1 MYINKNKKTNK
12 TVFVSGTNLNNIRV
26 WFFFKY
32 WLSLEQYYLFELYN
46 LYMGKSL
53 WYAFWLSKLFL
64 ENYWAK
70 QIEYFKMLFDG
81 KLTNHLKSLI
91 IIGTDYSSFIK
102 VVYDGH
108 VQEVAHQ
115 NEREQIFE
123 KTYQKTT
130 HLHEIQ

>member
-1 MYINKNKKTNK
+1 
-12 TVFVSGTNLNNIRV
+12 
-26 WFFFKY
+26 
-32 WLSLEQYYLFELYN
+32 
-46 LYMGKSL
+46 MGKSL

-81 KLTNHLKSLI
+81 KLTNHLKSFI

-123 KTYQKTT
+123 KTYQKNT